1 MRGFRGLPLRF
12 GTIWEAR
19 PAWQP
24 VSQSHTAS
32 LLLGTPRD
40 PSPSS
45 CSRTPP
51 NPPQG
56 AKSPNAQQ
64 GTEGLDVGR
73 RGGGPPAPTPSLSY
87 PGPSALPAPRIP
99 GGSPVLVPGAEGGFG
114 VPPRPAATRGCCST
128 TQRSAGWPWGRSPA
142 PQLLPTGFSSRGWK
156 NFPSSHKAGDPPAS
170 SYLPQKPQP
179 PPTPL
184 CPLRTHPC
192 PAPSS
197 WVSPGHTPQLNSKN
211 PPK

>member
-1 MRGFRGLPLRF
+1 MAAGVTKPHGKLAARSPPCPFPKQLP
-12 GTIWEAR
+12 
-19 PAWQP
+19 Q
-24 VSQSHTAS
+24 
-32 LLLGTPRD
+32 D
-40 PSPSS
+40 P
-45 CSRTPP
+45 PP

-56 AKSPNAQQ
+56 AKSPNPQQ
-64 GTEGLDVGR
+64 GTEGLDVR
-73 RGGGPPAPTPSLSY
+73 HRGGGPPAPTPSLSY
-87 PGPSALPAPRIP
+87 PRPSAPPAPRLP

-142 PQLLPTGFSSRGWK
+142 PQLLPRGFSSRGWK

-170 SYLPQKPQP
+170 SYLPQKPEP

-184 CPLRTHPC
+184 CPLCTHPC

-197 WVSPGHTPQLNSKN
+197 WVSPGHTTKQSRSHSSIAKILQNKAFHQL
-211 PPK
+211 P